1 MRTNEKVIKEISV
14 GNVNIPISAKYIG
27 DYEIDDIKDMIDQEV
42 ISGISDFSF
51 YDETNATTV
60 NFAIKSGQEGR
71 EGIYFNTVN
80 LATGVTGETY
90 SACGDITITAASTEK
105 AGVMSAADKSKL
117 DGIASGANKYTL
129 PNATSQ
135 TLGGVKIGSNISV
148 SSGTISLT
156 KANVTS
162 ALGYTPPTTNTAT
175 TSSNGLMSNI
185 DKMKFDQP
193 FTGLVDGKG
202 KTVTMTSS
210 PNDPIVP
217 INEYLNLSLRA
228 LPGVSVAFAT
238 YNSNAVVASPHLY
251 KQAQRCALVL
261 DKSQLSTI
269 DYQTITWKTSA
280 ISGYGTPWSEQG
292 GYSLI
297 YIPSGYQSITFKHT
311 GDYYNISAVGVHPTK
326 YGGGYI
332 FGGEWQY
339 ANESRTITLNNSDL
353 YVILQAKKADN
364 SDIDPKLDVLSE
376 LGISITL
383 NRSDNNICRGFVS
396 DDGTQVYPVFKSA
409 QNNDFNRICYYT
421 NLSGNAAKPQLG
433 DILDCLAVYCHSL
446 PYGYYKIIVQPP
458 NNASEKYGVFDVLV
472 SKDPSYSECK
482 YLDVTAMIN
491 LNSVSDMSDLPFG
504 HIWGQINT
512 EVDMA
517 GAYSLQSMYSNEWV
531 YER

>member
-14 GNVNIPISAKYIG
+14 GNENIPISAKYIG
-27 DYEIDDIKDMIDQEV
+27 NYEIGDIKDMIDD
-42 ISGISDFSF
+42 S
-51 YDETNATTV
+51 
-60 NFAIKSGQEGR
+60 
-71 EGIYFNTVN
+71 
-80 LATGVTGETY
+80 
-90 SACGDITITAASTEK
+90 
-105 AGVMSAADKSKL
+105 
-117 DGIASGANKYTL
+117 KYTL
-129 PNATSQ
+129 PTATSS
-135 TLGGVKIGSNISV
+135 TLGGVKIGSNITV

-156 KANVTS
+156 KSNVTT
-162 ALGYTPPTTNTAT
+162 ALGYTPPTTNTTYGVAT
-175 TSSNGLMSNI
+175 TSANGLMPKEVVANMRTTALIDVEDATGTVTPAPNKVRVRIETTIQDKNYITGAIDEDSFTTSFDI
-185 DKMKFDQP
+185 PQATTTKAGVMSAADKMKFDQP

-210 PNDPIVP
+210 PIDPIVP

-238 YNSNAVVASPHLY
+238 YNSNAVVASPYLF

-269 DYQTITWKTSA
+269 DYQTITWNTRG
-280 ISGYGTPWSEQG
+280 IYGYGIPWSEQD

-311 GDYYNISAVGVHPTK
+311 SDHYNISAVGVHPTK
-326 YGGGYI
+326 LGGGYI
-332 FGGEWQY
+332 FNGEWQD
-339 ANESRTITLNNSDL
+339 ANVARTITLNNSDL
-353 YVILQAKKADN
+353 YVILQAKKVDN

-376 LGISITL
+376 LGVSIIL
-383 NRSDNNICRGFVS
+383 NRSDNNICRGFVL

-421 NLSGNAAKPQLG
+421 NLSGNAVKPKLG
-433 DILDCLAVYCHSL
+433 DILDCLAAYCHSL

-458 NNASEKYGVFDVLV
+458 NNACEKYGVFDVLV
-472 SKDPSYSECK
+472 SQDPSYSECK

-504 HIWGQINT
+504 HILGQIYT

-517 GAYSLQSMYSNEWV
+517 GSFSLQSMYNNEWV